1 MDHSARR
8 GDVACE
14 NPFLRGS
21 LEVDKGG
28 VMDCIVIALSVNGA
42 RVALADVPT
51 LGDHGL
57 LAIPARFF
65 RKACKVVQRGKDDT
79 FRVAFVPI
87 QEASFGYDSETITS
101 AACRPG

>member
-1 MDHSARR
+1 MDRSVCH

-14 NPFLRGS
+14 NSFLRGS
-21 LEVDKGG
+21 FEVDKGG
-28 VMDCIVIALSVNGA
+28 VMDCIVIDLWVNGA

-65 RKACKVVQRGKDDT
+65 RKACKVVQCGKDET

-87 QEASFGYDSETITS
+87 LEPSVTI
-101 AACRPG
+101 PKP